1 MERLKHIKETLI
13 GCIEG
18 QMGHL
23 DTVNTEELGDVVDMV
38 KDLEEAIYYCTI
50 TKAMEGK
57 EKSGETHHYYTEYR
71 DMDRP
76 NGKMYYS
83 EPSGNNMGSHT
94 NNTNGSRTYID
105 WDYPMMRD
113 KREGKSYMSRKTY
126 MEAKEMH

>member
-1 MERLKHIKETLI
+1 MERLKHIKETLL

-57 EKSGETHHYYTEYR
+57 EKMGDTYHNYYDMSRPQEHSKSR
-71 DMDRP
+71 D
-76 NGKMYYS
+76 
-83 EPSGNNMGSHT
+83 T
-94 NNTNGSRTYID
+94 
-105 WDYPMMRD
+105 
-113 KREGKSYMSRKTY
+113 REGKSHMTRKVY
-126 MEAKEMH
+126 MEARELN